1 MTFKLAN
8 VNDRANLVVEDLVF
22 DLEKV
27 SNGNFSSDVMD
38 AVARHQEL
46 HVITESLSAESADWA
61 LPEVELSA
69 PVPHPRNS
77 FGVGLNY
84 RDHAAESS
92 MELPPVPVIFA
103 KYPSCIN
110 GPFNAIDL
118 RTDTADYEAELVVVI
133 GSTTRDVNPSRAWEH
148 VAGITCGQD
157 ISDRGLQMAAKPP
170 HFGLGKSRDTY
181 GPLGPLLVSTDLV
194 ANPDDLK
201 ITCSVNGEIRQAD
214 RTSNMVFDVSYLIS
228 YISNVLTLEAG
239 DIIFTGT
246 PAGVDAANGRF
257 LKPGD
262 EIVTEIENIG
272 FMRNNCV

>member
-8 VNDRANLVVEDLVF
+8 VNDRASLVVEDLVF
-22 DLEKV
+22 DLERA
-27 SNGNFSSDVMD
+27 SNGTFSSDVMG
-38 AVARHQEL
+38 AIARHQEL
-46 HVITESLSAESADWA
+46 HTIAKNLFIDSADWA
-61 LPEVELSA
+61 LAEVKLGA

-92 MELPPVPVIFA
+92 MELPPVPVVFS

-133 GSTTRDVNPSRAWEH
+133 GSTTRDVSPSRAWEH

-170 HFGLGKSRDTY
+170 HFGLGKSRDSY
-181 GPLGPLLVSTDLV
+181 GPTGPLLVSTDVV
-194 ANPDDLK
+194 ANPNDLK
-201 ITCSVNGEIRQAD
+201 ITCSINGEVRQAD
-214 RTSNMVFDVSYLIS
+214 RTSNMVFDVPYLIS
-228 YISNVLTLEAG
+228 YLSNVLTLEAG

-246 PAGVDAANGRF
+246 PAGVGAANGRF

-262 EIVTEIENIG
+262 EVVTEIEGIG
-272 FMRNNCV
+272 LMRNNCI

>member
-8 VNDRANLVVEDLVF
+8 VKNRASLVVEGLVF
-22 DLEKV
+22 DLEKA
-27 SNGNFSSDVMD
+27 SNGSFTSNVMD
-38 AVARHQEL
+38 AIARHKDL
-46 HVITESLSAESADWA
+46 HSISESLIAESADGKLA
-61 LPEVELSA
+61 EAELGA
-69 PVPHPRNS
+69 PVPRPRNS

-92 MELPPVPVIFA
+92 MELPPVPVVFS

-118 RTDTADYEAELVVVI
+118 RTTSADYEAELVVVI
-133 GSTTRDVNPSRAWEH
+133 GSTTRDIKPNRAWEH
-148 VAGITCGQD
+148 VAGIMCGQD

-181 GPLGPLLVSTDLV
+181 GPTGPLLVSTDVV

-201 ITCSVNGEIRQAD
+201 ITCSVNGEVRQAD

-228 YISNVLTLEAG
+228 YLSNVLTLEAG

-246 PAGVDAANGRF
+246 PAGVGAANGRF

-262 EIVTEIENIG
+262 EVVTEIEGIG
-272 FMRNNCV
+272 LMRNNCI

>member
-246 PAGVDAANGRF
+246 PAGVGAANGRF

-262 EIVTEIENIG
+262 EIVTEIESIG

>member
-8 VNDRANLVVEDLVF
+8 VNNRASLVVEGLLF
-22 DLEKV
+22 DLEKA
-27 SNGNFSSDVMD
+27 SNGSLTSDVMD
-38 AVARHQEL
+38 AIARHKDL
-46 HVITESLSAESADWA
+46 HSISEGLLAESADGKLA
-61 LPEVELSA
+61 EVELGA
-69 PVPHPRNS
+69 PVPRPRNS

-92 MELPPVPVIFA
+92 MELPPVPVVFS

-118 RTDTADYEAELVVVI
+118 RTTSADYEAELVVVI
-133 GSTTRDVNPSRAWEH
+133 GSTTREIEPNRAWEH

-157 ISDRGLQMAAKPP
+157 ISDRALQMAAKPP

-181 GPLGPLLVSTDLV
+181 GPMGPLLVSTDAV

-201 ITCSVNGEIRQAD
+201 IACSVNGEVRQAD

-228 YISNVLTLEAG
+228 YLSNVLTLEAG

-246 PAGVDAANGRF
+246 PAGVGAANGRF

-262 EIVTEIENIG
+262 EIVTEIEGIG
-272 FMRNNCV
+272 LMRNNCI

>member
-246 PAGVDAANGRF
+246 PAGVGAANGRF

>member
-46 HVITESLSAESADWA
+46 HVITESLSAESADWTLA
-61 LPEVELSA
+61 EVELSA

-214 RTSNMVFDVSYLIS
+214 RTSNMVFDVPYLIS

-246 PAGVDAANGRF
+246 PAGVGAANGRF

-262 EIVTEIENIG
+262 EIVTEIESIG